1 MKFLHFLA
9 VCLFAFGMS
18 HAIADFTD
26 FDFDSEILDFIEDV
40 KLDCFIKPKTNGTS
54 SVHKFEIVTSDSTI
68 PKISKSFKFPYIPK
82 NLKIGLHEYSVFN
95 AMKIVNENR
104 EDILLTL
111 QRNMR
116 EHGDTFWLNI
126 QGKKEYQ
133 KFYSAINL
141 KVNTGENTAIK
152 DIDLLTLDEKTCPSD
167 SVFNLL
173 GIEFKLRMDDSVNV
187 DLGAINKKSN
197 VVTTIVYDFIFEQND
212 DRYSMRTVF
221 NSFTLEF
228 PALTPEDTKGWP
240 LGIVGNNLTV
250 NLKKGGVQTNVKLD
264 EKIDDIYMPLNISVV
279 DKIDI
284 PFLDKGGFL
293 VDGESFTLG
302 KIFEDLDDY
311 YKTVGY
317 FVDDAI
323 GDDLKIAFKD
333 LSSAFKKFANKRVV
347 VDTFAIINKPLLD
360 ASVRYDNKH
369 FVNLKTPSRSDAGKK
384 FQLKKG
390 WNVLVYKMSLDSL
403 KYSPKAYFDGFKAD
417 ELDLE
422 IVVYA
427 MLFAYVTE
435 DGWIILD
442 DSYIDRIDF
451 TFNADVPSLDMG
463 LFNAKF
469 GDGSPQKNAKLT
481 YKMIFSLTKNDVDKI
496 LQSSLELNY
505 DSLTVL
511 AGNMVMET
519 SKNLNK
525 KERIRYDF
533 ENRKWILPN
542 SLKYFSNFSSDDLLN
557 HVYIALNSMRSVNG
571 IAGTDVATKFEQLI
585 FGDSLNNRRSEI
597 LKKENG
603 KYIKSFA
610 DVSDFVRNYNYA
622 WHVIFPD
629 DKKKETDDACKLVFL
644 DANKKEIVFKDGIS
658 KSKVAYAKI
667 TFRFDFNLRPD
678 YRLEFVAALRNKLAE
693 LPSDAQVRVCADSSI
708 ALELLI
714 KLK

>member
-18 HAIADFTD
+18 HAIADFP
-26 FDFDSEILDFIEDV
+26 DFDSEILDFIDDV
-40 KLDCFIKPKTNGTS
+40 KLDCFIKPKTNATS
-54 SVHKFEIVTSDSTI
+54 SVYKFEIVTSDSTI
-68 PKISKSFKFPYIPK
+68 PKVSQSFKFPYIPK
-82 NLKIGLHEYSVFN
+82 KLKIGLREYSVFETL
-95 AMKIVNENR
+95 KKVNENR
-104 EDILLTL
+104 GDILLTM

-116 EHGDTFWLNI
+116 QHGDTFWLNI
-126 QGKKEYQ
+126 QGWNEYQ
-133 KFYSAINL
+133 NFYSAINL
-141 KVNTGENTAIK
+141 KVNTGENAAVK
-152 DIDLLTLDEKTCPSD
+152 DVNLLTLNEKTCPSD

-173 GIEFKLRMDDSVNV
+173 GIEFKLRTDDSVNV
-187 DLGAINKKSN
+187 NLGAINKKSN
-197 VVTTIVYDFIFEQND
+197 VVATIVYDFIFEIND
-212 DRYSMRTVF
+212 DHHSMRTVF

-264 EKIDDIYMPLNISVV
+264 EEIGDIYMPLNISVV

-481 YKMIFSLTKNDVDKI
+481 YKMIFGLTKNDVDKI
-496 LQSSLELNY
+496 LHSSLELNC
-505 DSLTVL
+505 DSLTVF
-511 AGNMVMET
+511 AGNMVMES
-519 SKNLNK
+519 SKNRNK
-525 KERIRYDF
+525 KERLRYDF
-533 ENRKWILPN
+533 ENRKWILP
-542 SLKYFSNFSSDDLLN
+542 KPIKRFSIFSSDDLLN
-557 HVYIALNSMRSVNG
+557 YVYVVLNSLHSVNG
-571 IAGTDVATKFEQLI
+571 VAGTDVLNKYEKLVY
-585 FGDSLNNRRSEI
+585 GDSSQKGETKLVEVDEGTF
-597 LKKENG
+597 KKR
-603 KYIKSFA
+603 FT
-610 DVSDFVRNYNYA
+610 DVEDFVKKYNIA
-622 WHVIFPD
+622 WEKLFSD
-629 DKKKETDDACKLVFL
+629 ETKNSNGEFTACKLVFL

-678 YRLEFVAALRNKLAE
+678 YRLEFVAALRKRLAE

>member
-1 MKFLHFLA
+1 
-9 VCLFAFGMS
+9 
-18 HAIADFTD
+18 
-26 FDFDSEILDFIEDV
+26 
-40 KLDCFIKPKTNGTS
+40 
-54 SVHKFEIVTSDSTI
+54 
-68 PKISKSFKFPYIPK
+68 
-82 NLKIGLHEYSVFN
+82 
-95 AMKIVNENR
+95 
-104 EDILLTL
+104 
-111 QRNMR
+111 MR

-141 KVNTGENTAIK
+141 KVTTGENTAIK

-212 DRYSMRTVF
+212 DRHSMRTVF

-228 PALTPEDTKGWP
+228 PALTPNDTKGWP

-250 NLKKGGVQTNVKLD
+250 NLTKSGVQTNVKLD

-279 DKIDI
+279 EKFDI
-284 PFLDKGGFL
+284 PFLDKEYIL

-302 KIFEDLDDY
+302 KIFEDVDDY
-311 YKTVGY
+311 YKMTGS

-323 GDDLKIAFKD
+323 DDVLKIPFKD
-333 LSSAFKKFANKRVV
+333 IFARFVKYANKRVV
-347 VDTFAIINKPLLD
+347 IDDIALLD
-360 ASVRYDNKH
+360 KALPDANAKYDDKH
-369 FVNLKTPSRSDAGKK
+369 FVSLKNPSRADTNKK
-384 FQLKKG
+384 IQLKNAK
-390 WNVLVYKMSLDSL
+390 NVLVYKITLDSL
-403 KYSPKAYFDGFKAD
+403 KHSKGGNFDGFRVYD
-417 ELDLE
+417 LDFD
-422 IVVYA
+422 IVAYAKQVVYTA
-427 MLFAYVTE
+427 NNSCIVWDESFL
-435 DGWIILD
+435 
-442 DSYIDRIDF
+442 DRIDL
-451 TFNADVPSLDMG
+451 TFSANLPSLDVG
-463 LFNAKF
+463 LFNVRF
-469 GDGSPQKNAKLT
+469 GNGSQDKIARLT
-481 YKMIFSLTKNDVDKI
+481 YKVCFLPRNEAGENVKA
-496 LQSSLELNY
+496 SLELNY

-542 SLKYFSNFSSDDLLN
+542 SLKYFSIFSSDDLLN

-667 TFRFDFNLRPD
+667 VFRFDFNLRPD